1 MRRTFHNTK
10 VSVKLRK
17 SCYANEWYLVV
28 ESYPV
33 YEKANGKP
41 KRIRENINRVVT
53 TPLWDKSK
61 TTRGGAGGKVAYMP
75 KRDVNGVIQCK
86 SAVDQRACLYA
97 DKIREARQREY
108 DNAALYTDMEAAQAE
123 QNERSK
129 CNFIEYVK
137 YVSEKR
143 HGNGSKS
150 IIINWKRVY
159 ELLKLFAKG
168 DSILFSEIDLRLIEE
183 FKQWII
189 TAPQGGGKS
198 GTISQNTAATY
209 FSIFKAALHQAFID
223 GYLTIDMAAK
233 SKNIQEQES
242 RREFLTTEE
251 LNTLASTPCD
261 NPTIKRAALFSALT
275 GLRHCDIQKLKW
287 SEVQKI
293 NNTYRLNFTQKKT
306 KGVEYM
312 PMSEQAY
319 KLCGERKDPHLL
331 VFAGLPAP
339 AWISKPLKRWIE
351 AAGITRKITFHCF
364 RHTYA
369 TLQLAHG
376 TDIYTVS
383 KMLGHTN
390 VKTTQIYAKVID
402 EKKEKAANAIQI
414 NLNENELE

>member
-61 TTRGGAGGKVAYMP
+61 TTRGGADGKEAYMP

-168 DSILFSEIDLRLIEE
+168 DSILF
-183 FKQWII
+183 
-189 TAPQGGGKS
+189 P
-198 GTISQNTAATY
+198 Y
-209 FSIFKAALHQAFID
+209 
-223 GYLTIDMAAK
+223 
-233 SKNIQEQES
+233 IQ
-242 RREFLTTEE
+242 
-251 LNTLASTPCD
+251 
-261 NPTIKRAALFSALT
+261 
-275 GLRHCDIQKLKW
+275 
-287 SEVQKI
+287 
-293 NNTYRLNFTQKKT
+293 
-306 KGVEYM
+306 
-312 PMSEQAY
+312 
-319 KLCGERKDPHLL
+319 
-331 VFAGLPAP
+331 
-339 AWISKPLKRWIE
+339 
-351 AAGITRKITFHCF
+351 
-364 RHTYA
+364 
-369 TLQLAHG
+369 
-376 TDIYTVS
+376 
-383 KMLGHTN
+383 
-390 VKTTQIYAKVID
+390 
-402 EKKEKAANAIQI
+402 
-414 NLNENELE
+414 

>member
-61 TTRGGAGGKVAYMP
+61 TTRGGADGKEAYMP

-168 DSILFSEIDLRLIEE
+168 DSILFSEIDLRLIED

-261 NPTIKRAALFSALT
+261 NPIIKRAALFSALT

-293 NNTYRLNFTQKKT
+293 NNTYRLNSPKRRQK
-306 KGVEYM
+306 VWNIC
-312 PMSEQAY
+312 
-319 KLCGERKDPHLL
+319 LCR
-331 VFAGLPAP
+331 
-339 AWISKPLKRWIE
+339 SKPTNF
-351 AAGITRKITFHCF
+351 AVSAKILTFWS
-364 RHTYA
+364 
-369 TLQLAHG
+369 LQ
-376 TDIYTVS
+376 VCPPP
-383 KMLGHTN
+383 LGFQSH
-390 VKTTQIYAKVID
+390 
-402 EKKEKAANAIQI
+402 
-414 NLNENELE
+414 